1 MATTER
7 KRNDDI
13 NDIFSTFDEEFEE
26 MRARMDQIMEQ
37 MLTGPFGTSEE
48 PSVYTF
54 SMQVGPEGRP
64 RVQEPGKVKRLAPA
78 DDGRGP
84 EREPLTDVIEEKDK
98 VRVLVELPGVQK
110 SDIDVRAEDVWLD
123 ISVDTAA
130 RKFSKHMEL
139 PCPISSENV
148 TASYK
153 NGVLEVTMDR
163 APPKRRKKRT
173 IVQ

>member
-1 MATTER
+1 MARTER
-7 KRNDDI
+7 KRNDDT

-26 MRARMDQIMEQ
+26 MRARMDQMMEQ
-37 MLTGPFGTSEE
+37 MLTGPFGPGEG
-48 PSVYTF
+48 PSVYQV
-54 SMQVGPEGRP
+54 SMQVGPDGKP
-64 RVQEPGKVKRLAPA
+64 HVQESGNAKRLAPA
-78 DDGRGP
+78 EENRRP
-84 EREPLTDVIEEKDK
+84 VREPLTDVIEEKDK

-139 PCPISSENV
+139 PCPIRSENV